1 MSDVRFR
8 VYGDDETGV
17 TLYCWTCHWRREWLE
32 GVDLK
37 ELDAAATTH
46 HFEVHHGN

>member
-1 MSDVRFR
+1 
-8 VYGDDETGV
+8 
-17 TLYCWTCHWRREWLE
+17 LE